1 MATPPRR
8 VDPDRPGPAPEPR
21 AVGTA
26 QAHHG
31 EGPVWDPRDGAL
43 LWLDITGRCIH
54 RTTPDGV
61 TTTVGM
67 PDDVGAVVPYA
78 PGGLLAAVGR
88 SVLRVGLPTGDLD
101 VVAQTPAVDPPVR
114 MNDGGTDPAGR
125 FWAGTMGREGEEGAG
140 TLYRL
145 DGPGAATPVVRDV
158 SVANGPVWSPDGTTM
173 YFTDTPTE
181 QIRGYAYDAAT
192 GELGADRV
200 VVDARELSG
209 QPDGMTVDAAGN
221 LWVAFWDGWAVRCF
235 SPRGELLE
243 EIAFPVARPTRPAWG
258 GADASTLYVTTSRF
272 GLSSEEIERQ
282 PLAGR
287 LFAVVPGARGV
298 VPPPAAPLG

>member
-1 MATPPRR
+1 MPPTPPR
-8 VDPDRPGPAPEPR
+8 VDAQRSGPGPAPEV
-21 AVGTA
+21 VGATL
-26 QAHHG
+26 AHHG
-31 EGPVWDPRDGAL
+31 EGPVWDDRDGSL
-43 LWLDITGRCIH
+43 LWLDITGRCVH
-54 RTTPDGV
+54 RTTPDGI
-61 TTTVGM
+61 TTTLGM
-67 PDDVGAVVPYA
+67 PSDVGAVVPYA

-88 SVLRVGLPTGDLD
+88 SVLRVALPTGDVTT
-101 VVAQTPAVDPPVR
+101 VVETPATEPAVR

-145 DGPGAATPVVRDV
+145 DGPGAATAVIEDV
-158 SVANGPVWSPDGTTM
+158 SVANGPAWSPDGATM

-181 QIRGYAYDAAT
+181 QIRAYAYDRGT
-192 GELGADRV
+192 GALGADRV

-209 QPDGMTVDAAGN
+209 QPDGMTVDADGN

-235 SPRGELLE
+235 SPAGELLR

-258 GADASTLYVTTSRF
+258 GPDASTLYVTTSRF
-272 GLSSEEIERQ
+272 GLSPDEIADQ

-287 LFAVVPGARGV
+287 LFAVTPGVRGV